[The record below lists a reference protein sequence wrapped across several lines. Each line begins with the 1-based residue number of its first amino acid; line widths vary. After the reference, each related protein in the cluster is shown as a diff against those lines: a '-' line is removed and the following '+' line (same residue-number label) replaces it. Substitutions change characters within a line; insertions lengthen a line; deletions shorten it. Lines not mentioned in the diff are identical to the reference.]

1 MSGLIGRKLGM
12 TQVFDDGGKVV
23 PVTVVE
29 AGPCPIVQLR
39 TQDRDGY
46 SAVQVGF
53 GEKRKSRVRKPEVG
67 HFARAGVSVLQ
78 HLKEFR
84 VEDPEGFE
92 LGQELNVE
100 MFEAGDRVAVT
111 GRSKGRGFAGVVKRH
126 GMKGG
131 SQTHGCMSK
140 RTPGSLGAASYPARV
155 FKGRRLAGHMGD
167 ERVTVRNLEVVRVD
181 AEKNVLLVRGAV
193 PGPRNGIVMIRKKK

>member
-12 TQVFDDGGKVV
+12 TQFFDDGGKIV

-29 AGPCPIVQLR
+29 AGPCPVVQLK
-39 TQDRDGY
+39 TQERDGY
-46 SAVQVGF
+46 DAVQLGF
-53 GEKRKSRVRKPEVG
+53 GDKKKSRVRKPSAG
-67 HFARAGVSVLQ
+67 HFARAGVSVLR

-84 VEDPEGFE
+84 VEDAGSFE

-140 RTPGSLGAASYPARV
+140 RTPGALGAASYPARV
-155 FKGRRLAGHMGD
+155 FKGRRLPGHMGD

-181 AEKNVLLVRGAV
+181 SEKNVLLVRGAV
-193 PGPRNGIVMIRKKK
+193 PGPRNGIVLIRKK

>member
-12 TQVFDDGGKVV
+12 TQVFDDGGKAV

-29 AGPCPIVQLR
+29 AGPCPVVQLR
-39 TQDRDGY
+39 TEDRDGY
-46 SAVQVGF
+46 NAVQVGF
-53 GEKRKSRVRKPEVG
+53 GEKKKSRVRKPEAG
-67 HFARAGVSVLQ
+67 HFARAGVAVLQ
-78 HLKEFR
+78 HLREFR
-84 VEDPEGFE
+84 VDDVEGFE
-92 LGQELNVE
+92 LGQELKVE

-140 RTPGSLGAASYPARV
+140 RTPGALGAASYPARV
-155 FKGRRLAGHMGD
+155 FKGRRLAGHMGS
-167 ERVTVRNLEVVRVD
+167 ERVTVRNLEVVGVD

-193 PGPRNGIVMIRKKK
+193 PGPRNGIVLIRKK